1 MNSKSKWCSID
12 LGVATTQKKSSTP
25 RGDSSD
31 NQIFVG
37 GLRLTGTDQQ
47 LHDRFVQM
55 FGCIA
60 EARVMRF
67 RDGRSRGFGFVKFY
81 RLADYRR
88 ALEMQKMDFDG
99 NIIEFRPSISKDQAA
114 KEAKEMLKRK
124 LILHEIPLEIT
135 EFQLL
140 DYFNM
145 YGEIVRVKIFRDLV
159 TDEPIG
165 QGYVEFKASSSTVLA
180 LAALRRNPLKI
191 NNTVV
196 EVCSAEAKPAL
207 HKKNPESKTRGPKR
221 FSAAITKLSLTNA
234 PASMAGLYSSKK
246 VSGGKLSPA
255 TFMLN
260 LTSPT
265 THLPSTGDGN
275 YRFNIH
281 QSKESSQ
288 SAMYL
293 PTVVFRSNKTTTNMI
308 RNNSDHQ

>member
-1 MNSKSKWCSID
+1 
-12 LGVATTQKKSSTP
+12 
-25 RGDSSD
+25 
-31 NQIFVG
+31 
-37 GLRLTGTDQQ
+37 
-47 LHDRFVQM
+47 
-55 FGCIA
+55 
-60 EARVMRF
+60 
-67 RDGRSRGFGFVKFY
+67 
-81 RLADYRR
+81 
-88 ALEMQKMDFDG
+88 
-99 NIIEFRPSISKDQAA
+99 
-114 KEAKEMLKRK
+114 
-124 LILHEIPLEIT
+124 
-135 EFQLL
+135 L

-234 PASMAGLYSSKK
+234 PPSMAGLYSSKK

-265 THLPSTGDGN
+265 TSPPNIDEGN

-288 SAMYL
+288 SAKYFSWIVL
-293 PTVVFRSNKTTTNMI
+293 RSKRAAIN
-308 RNNSDHQ
+308 